1 MSHFPCNNRGASI
14 VEVLI
19 AVFIT
24 AFGIIAVMSMQ
35 PLSWQT
41 ATKSDLLG
49 RSASILHKELEE
61 IELTIMNPN
70 NTVTTG
76 TTNPTIYASGQ
87 AASQGYGD
95 AKYTVQRT
103 ITSNV
108 DGSWTV
114 RVVVTDPDNKTVSES
129 IIVTRQEGFRF

>member
-1 MSHFPCNNRGASI
+1 M

-35 PLSWQT
+35 PMSWQT
-41 ATKSDLLG
+41 AKKADLLG

-61 IELTIMNPN
+61 IELTIMNIN
-70 NTVTTG
+70 NAIPGNIPAPGVKR
-76 TTNPTIYASGQ
+76 YASGDG
-87 AASQGYGD
+87 AASQGFGD
-95 AKYTVQRT
+95 ATYKVQRT
-103 ITSNV
+103 VTGPVN
-108 DGSWTV
+108 GAWTV
-114 RVVVTDPDNKTVSES
+114 KIYVTDPDNRTVSES

>member
-1 MSHFPCNNRGASI
+1 MSHFPYNNRGTSI

-49 RSASILHKELEE
+49 RSASILHKEMEE

-70 NTVTTG
+70 NAIPG
-76 TTNPTIYASGQ
+76 DIPGDPRYASGQ
-87 AASQGYGD
+87 AASQGFGD
-95 AKYTVQRT
+95 ATYTVRRT
-103 ITSNV
+103 INSNG

-114 RVVVTDPDNKTVSES
+114 RVDVTDPDNKTVSES